1 MRVGNA
7 SADCLSYADGS
18 AGDHP
23 RVTMR
28 RRRRAQLRPAP
39 SARYFAPAPSAR
51 YFAPARVGATSRR
64 RQRPGRAASRHPG
77 RRRRPRMR

>member
-7 SADCLSYADGS
+7 SVDCLSYADGS

-23 RVTMR
+23 RVTVTR
-28 RRRRAQLRPAP
+28 RRRAISPGAERAQLRPAP
-39 SARYFAPAPSAR
+39 SARYFAPARAR
-51 YFAPARVGATSRR
+51 ATSRR
-64 RQRPGRAASRHPG
+64 RQRRGRAASRHPG